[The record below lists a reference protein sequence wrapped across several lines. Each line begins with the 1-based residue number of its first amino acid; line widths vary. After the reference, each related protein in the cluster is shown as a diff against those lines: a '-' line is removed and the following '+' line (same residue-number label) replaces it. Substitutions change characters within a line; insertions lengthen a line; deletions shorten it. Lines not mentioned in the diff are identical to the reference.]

1 MLGALICNL
10 VLVFLGNSI
19 NLFVSSVSGVIEEL
33 WEMLKL
39 CCFINSHMN
48 KGFEKGCVTLM
59 LRLYQGNKQIRWRKL
74 FWSVVNIFIVLQK
87 S

>member
-10 VLVFLGNSI
+10 VLLFLGNSI
-19 NLFVSSVSGVIEEL
+19 NFCVSWVSGVIEEL